1 MHQYVTFRGLR
12 APLRLEAADEVLSLL
27 PQVFAGWPLEARTGE
42 AGAAPFFSI
51 GVGEDG
57 LLACESH
64 VDDRPVR
71 RFDAVNAVCDAVSAI
86 AFALPAED
94 DRLICLHAAAVEM
107 AGRLVV
113 FPNVRRAGKSTLSS
127 ALARAGHP
135 LFSDDVL
142 PLSFTTDDLAWGLA
156 MGIAPRLRLPLPGTI
171 DPFFRAWVD
180 SVGGPKNRQ
189 YQYLCLP
196 DQPAHGVVRPLG
208 AFVILDRRD
217 DRTLPRLE
225 PVSPDAAMDALLHQN
240 FTRDRHSGDVLLAM
254 ASVLALR
261 PVFRLTYEDL
271 SEAVAC
277 LEQAFEGWPD
287 DLPSEP
293 VSPDRHFRLAEFG
306 AQRMADR
313 GIRGRVRQRAGT
325 VAAEIGGTLYLA
337 DAEGQ
342 AIHRMDAMA
351 ALIWELLADPAL
363 PEDIVADLA
372 EAFPDTPRA
381 RIAAD
386 LEALI
391 DRLAREALIDPDT
404 EG

>member
-1 MHQYVTFRGLR
+1 MRHYITFRGLK
-12 APLRLEAADEVLSLL
+12 APLRLEAAESVLSLL
-27 PQVFAGWPLEARTGE
+27 PQVFTGWPHEPGPAD
-42 AGAAPFFSI
+42 AVAAPFYSI
-51 GVGEDG
+51 TAGEDG
-57 LLACESH
+57 LLVCESH
-64 VDDRPVR
+64 VDDRPLR
-71 RFDAVNAVCDAVSAI
+71 RFDAVNAVCDAVSAV

-94 DRLICLHAAAVEM
+94 NRLICLHAAAVEV

-113 FPNVRRAGKSTLSS
+113 FPNVQRAGKSTLSS

-142 PLSFTTDDLAWGLA
+142 PLSFTTDNLAWGRA

-180 SVGGPKNRQ
+180 TVGGPKNRQ

-217 DRTLPRLE
+217 DRTLPRLA
-225 PVSPDAAMDALLHQN
+225 PVSPDVAMDALLHQN

-261 PVFRLTYEDL
+261 PVFRLTYDDL

-277 LEQAFEGWPD
+277 LEQAFASWPD
-287 DLPSEP
+287 DLPPGP
-293 VSPDRHFRLAEFG
+293 VSPDRRFRLAEFG
-306 AQRMADR
+306 AGGMADR

-337 DAEGQ
+337 DAEGR

-363 PEDIVADLA
+363 PQDIAADLA
-372 EAFPDTPRA
+372 EAFPDTSPA

-386 LEALI
+386 LNALI
-391 DRLAREALIDPDT
+391 DRLAREALVASET
-404 EG
+404 GG

>member
-1 MHQYVTFRGLR
+1 M
-12 APLRLEAADEVLSLL
+12 LRLL
-27 PQVFAGWPLEARTGE
+27 PDVFTAWPHDAGSTGAVAE
-42 AGAAPFFSI
+42 PFYSI
-51 GVGEDG
+51 TAGEDG
-57 LLACESH
+57 LLVCESH

-71 RFDAVNAVCDAVSAI
+71 RFDAVNAVCDAVSAV
-86 AFALPAED
+86 ALALPAED

-107 AGRLVV
+107 AGRLLV

-171 DPFFRAWVD
+171 DPFFRAWVET
-180 SVGGPKNRQ
+180 VGGPKNRQ
-189 YQYLCLP
+189 YQYLRLP

-217 DRTLPRLE
+217 DRTLPRLA
-225 PVSPDAAMDALLHQN
+225 PVSPDTAMDALLHQN

-254 ASVLALR
+254 AALLAKR
-261 PVFRLTYEDL
+261 PVFRLTYDDL

-277 LEQAFEGWPD
+277 LEQSFASWPD
-287 DLPSEP
+287 DLPPEP
-293 VSPDRHFRLAEFG
+293 VSPDRPFRLADFG
-306 AQRMADR
+306 ARAKAGS

-337 DAEGQ
+337 DAEGH
-342 AIHRMDAMA
+342 AIHRMDGMA

-363 PEDIVADLA
+363 PEELVADLA
-372 EAFPDTPRA
+372 EAFPGTPRA

-386 LEALI
+386 LGALI
-391 DRLAREALIDPDT
+391 ERLAREALIAPVA